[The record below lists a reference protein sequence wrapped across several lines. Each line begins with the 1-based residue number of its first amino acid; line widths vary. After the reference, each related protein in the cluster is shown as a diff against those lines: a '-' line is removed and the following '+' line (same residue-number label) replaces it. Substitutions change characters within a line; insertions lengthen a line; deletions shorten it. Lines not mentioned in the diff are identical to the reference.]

1 MQLILFIATKHI
13 PCTNRISFS
22 LKTSRRGY
30 AVCGRGRGWL
40 QLSLGLI
47 WKTPSFSGRQ
57 HSKHRV
63 ALNLV
68 ADLVRCVLTKQKKKS
83 NLSQLPW
90 MKNREKHYTYLSG
103 GLKRLEKTSQAPS
116 TSITSPAPTEYEM
129 HYLANYTALS
139 MLLFL
144 VGITWYPPDPHTS
157 HLTDQAKDGPVLHG
171 R

>member
-1 MQLILFIATKHI
+1 
-13 PCTNRISFS
+13 
-22 LKTSRRGY
+22 
-30 AVCGRGRGWL
+30 
-40 QLSLGLI
+40 
-47 WKTPSFSGRQ
+47 
-57 HSKHRV
+57 
-63 ALNLV
+63 
-68 ADLVRCVLTKQKKKS
+68 
-83 NLSQLPW
+83 